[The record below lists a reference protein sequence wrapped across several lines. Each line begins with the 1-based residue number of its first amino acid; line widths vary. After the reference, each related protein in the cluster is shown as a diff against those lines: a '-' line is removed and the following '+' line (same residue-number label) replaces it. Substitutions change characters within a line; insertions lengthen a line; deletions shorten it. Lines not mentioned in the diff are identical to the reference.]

1 MKKFISNSE
10 ISKKILNIAQMA
22 SNMPVN
28 IMIIGEIG
36 VGRTLLAQH
45 ILSSATIFDAKFL
58 ENLIVQNSINLDQYN
73 ELIVLNIE
81 LVLNKKEFLN
91 KLNGIKL
98 VTTSN
103 IIVADIEEQFAI
115 KIDIPSLEKRPE
127 DLKELIDIYVS
138 DAKKIYDSQLDI
150 KDIEIDI
157 SQNGLS
163 LKKSI
168 FKSVLLKSLTNEDM
182 EKTLEYFI
190 EKKLDEEKDYK
201 SLLKLFEI
209 PLLKAAKTKFKSQ
222 LKMATKLNINRITL
236 RKKLEQYFGS

>member
-1 MKKFISNSE
+1 MKRFISNSE

-45 ILSSATIFDAKFL
+45 ILSNATIFDAKFL
-58 ENLIVQNSINLDQYN
+58 ENLIVQNSVNLDQYN

-98 VTTSN
+98 VATSN

-115 KIDIPSLEKRPE
+115 KIDIPSLEQRPE